1 MERKFGSLLFATDGI
16 EVSCLLQSIGVVDL
30 RRFFLDPA
38 RLVFAEEPY
47 SFLIDIWWIVLSVHQ
62 QKEQN
67 GPFFEV

>member
-47 SFLIDIWWIVLSVHQ
+47 SFLIDI
-62 QKEQN
+62 
-67 GPFFEV
+67 